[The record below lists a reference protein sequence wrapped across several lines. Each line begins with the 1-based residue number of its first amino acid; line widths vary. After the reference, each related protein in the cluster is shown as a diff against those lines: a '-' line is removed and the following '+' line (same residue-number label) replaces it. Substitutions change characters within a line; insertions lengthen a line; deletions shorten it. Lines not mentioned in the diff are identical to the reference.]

1 MAIGFCLWDCLFTGP
16 NIWRRF
22 LIGACFYCVLHVT
35 AYNTDPTEV
44 SVLQSV
50 KRRLI
55 DPVGHLKSWS
65 DGDPCTSNWTGVLCF
80 DTKGTDGKLHVREL
94 LLLHMNLSGTLAP
107 EVGQLAHL
115 QILDFMWNQISGS
128 IPKEIGNISSLV
140 LLLLNGNRLSGFLPE
155 ELGKLTNLIRLQV
168 DENDI
173 SGPIPLSFANL
184 SSIQHL
190 SLENNSLS
198 GSIPASIWGDKTF
211 SSAARL
217 TVDLRNNLLT
227 NVSGDL
233 APSVNV
239 TLRLKG
245 NPMCNPNIL
254 NVHHYC
260 ESDAGGNGT
269 SESSTNSTVACP
281 VQACPT
287 DNYYEYLL
295 AAPEAC
301 FCAAPIRVG
310 YRLKSPSFSYFP
322 PYLDDF
328 EVYVT
333 SYLSLDSYDLSI
345 DSYEWEEGPRLRMYL
360 KVFPTISDG
369 NQFNDSEVQRIRDI
383 FTSWQFPGN
392 DLFGPYELLNFTLLG
407 PYQTVVVEHLA
418 RGISK
423 GVLAIIIVAVTV
435 GSIMASILAMF
446 LILKSSN
453 KLHIMSKKNL

>member
-1 MAIGFCLWDCLFTGP
+1 MTAIARMGLISGFLVQY
-16 NIWRRF
+16 R
-22 LIGACFYCVLHVT
+22 
-35 AYNTDPTEV
+35 
-44 SVLQSV
+44 Q
-50 KRRLI
+50 
-55 DPVGHLKSWS
+55 
-65 DGDPCTSNWTGVLCF
+65 
-80 DTKGTDGKLHVREL
+80 L
-94 LLLHMNLSGTLAP
+94 LNMNLSGTLAP
-107 EVGQLAHL
+107 EVGQLPHL
-115 QILDFMWNQISGS
+115 QILDFMWNQISGG
-128 IPKEIGNISSLV
+128 IPKEIGNISSLE
-140 LLLLNGNRLSGFLPE
+140 LLLLNGNRLSGFLPD

-168 DENDI
+168 DENNI
-173 SGPIPLSFANL
+173 SGPIPDLSHNHLNGTIPESFADL
-184 SSIQHL
+184 PVLQVL
-190 SLENNSLS
+190 SLENNSLI
-198 GSIPASIWGDKTF
+198 GSIPASIWSDKTF

-227 NVSGDL
+227 NVSGEL

-245 NPMCNPNIL
+245 NPMCNANIL
-254 NVHHYC
+254 NVHQYC
-260 ESDAGGNGT
+260 DSDAGGNGT

-322 PYLDDF
+322 PYVDDF

-333 SYLSLDSYDLSI
+333 SYLSLDSYVLSI

-369 NQFNDSEVQRIRDI
+369 NQFNDSEVERIRDI
-383 FTSWQFPGN
+383 FASWQFPSN

-407 PYQTVVVEHLA
+407 PYQTATKLSIKIDGVREFTFKELA
-418 RGISK
+418 LATNSFNSSAQVGRGGYGRVYKGIISDNT
-423 GVLAIIIVAVTV
+423 VVAVKRAEV
-435 GSIMASILAMF
+435 GSLQGRKEF
-446 LILKSSN
+446 LTEIELLSR
-453 KLHIMSKKNL
+453 LHHRNLVSLVGYCGEAGEQNNLLDM